1 MLRKFTE
8 NILTIVVTVALVVVA
23 GFLMVTHASK
33 EQNAA
38 LQPLREQ
45 NESLRAQ
52 ADDNRRQL
60 EATNQMLRDAI
71 AHRQGGLFET
81 DSEVQKLNGARM
93 DALADAIANRV
104 APKLPT
110 PATPEEM
117 ARQQDQTVDQIS
129 SRTVE
134 KLQPSI
140 VQLNDKEQASQHE
153 LAATRVRL
161 DQVTANLNQ
170 TQAAADDAIKLSHE
184 LSAMYL
190 DTYKDHG
197 VVIRLLALPAEVIR
211 DAASGN
217 VLNDRNRKKEQQELD
232 AKLQEIEARLN
243 QVRSQNQPLASS
255 N

>member
-1 MLRKFTE
+1 MLRKLTE
-8 NILTIVVTVALVVVA
+8 NILTIIVTVALVAVA
-23 GFLMVTHASK
+23 AFLMVSHATK
-33 EQNAA
+33 EQAAA

-45 NESLRAQ
+45 NEALRAQ

-60 EATNQMLRDAI
+60 EATNQILRNAI
-71 AHRQGGLFET
+71 SHREGEVFAT

-110 PATPEEM
+110 PATPEEV
-117 ARQQDQTVDQIS
+117 ARQQDQTVDRIS

-140 VQLNDKEQASQHE
+140 VELTGKEQASQRE

-170 TQAAADDAIKLSHE
+170 TEAAADDAIKLSQE

-197 VVIRLLALPAEVIR
+197 VAIRLLALPAEVIR

-217 VLNDRNRKKEQQELD
+217 IVNDRNKKKEQQQLD
-232 AKLQEIEARLN
+232 AKLQEIESRLN
-243 QVRSQNQPLASS
+243 QIRTQGTPVAIN
-255 N
+255 

>member
-1 MLRKFTE
+1 MLRKLTE
-8 NILTIVVTVALVVVA
+8 NLLTIIVTVALVAVA
-23 GFLMVTHASK
+23 GFLMITHATK

-38 LQPLREQ
+38 LLPLREQ

-52 ADDNRRQL
+52 ADENRRQL
-60 EATNQMLRDAI
+60 EATNQILRDAI
-71 AHRQGGLFET
+71 SHRQGEVFET
-81 DSEVQKLNGARM
+81 DNEVQKINGARM

-104 APKLPT
+104 APKLPA

-117 ARQQDQTVDQIS
+117 ARQQDQTVDRIS

-140 VQLNDKEQASQHE
+140 VELNDKQQLSQHE

-217 VLNDRNRKKEQQELD
+217 VINDRNRKKEQQQLD

-243 QVRSQNQPLASS
+243 QVRTQNPPLAS
-255 N
+255 NP

>member
-1 MLRKFTE
+1 MLRKLTE
-8 NILTIVVTVALVVVA
+8 NILTIIVTVALVTVA
-23 GFLMVTHASK
+23 GILLVSHASK
-33 EQNAA
+33 DQRDA
-38 LQPLREQ
+38 LNPLREQ

-52 ADDNRRQL
+52 ADENRRQI

-71 AHRQGGLFET
+71 GRHQ
-81 DSEVQKLNGARM
+81 SEVFQSDAELQKLNGTRM

-110 PATPEEM
+110 PATPEDM
-117 ARQQDQTVDQIS
+117 ARQQDQTVDRIS
-129 SRTVE
+129 SRTAE
-134 KLQPSI
+134 KLQPTI
-140 VQLNDKEQASQHE
+140 VEIGEKQQAASKRD
-153 LAATRVRL
+153 LSATQARL
-161 DQVTANLNQ
+161 DAVTANLNQ

-197 VVIRLLALPAEVIR
+197 VVIRVLALPAEVIR
-211 DAASGN
+211 DAAGGN
-217 VLNDRNRKKEQQELD
+217 IVNDRNRKKEQQQLD

-243 QVRSQNQPLASS
+243 QVRTQGAPVAS